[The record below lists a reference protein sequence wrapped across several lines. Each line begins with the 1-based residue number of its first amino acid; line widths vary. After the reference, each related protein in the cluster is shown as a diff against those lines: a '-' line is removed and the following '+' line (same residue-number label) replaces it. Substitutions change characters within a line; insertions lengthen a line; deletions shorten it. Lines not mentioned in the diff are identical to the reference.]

1 MFEIS
6 STLNRTSKPK
16 KMKTIY
22 KTILLLIL
30 AINTVFSQEF
40 KETVQELTPKSQ
52 KGYMYDVSKNDEG
65 NTNITFKMK
74 VNKKSDAISFEEY
87 SFDKNIKFIANTE
100 ASEKKENMADVERT
114 SFNVYVGG
122 TSSFD
127 VLSMKLKLNKV
138 VRLKIWN
145 HEKQVYVTKKVL
157 SDETI
162 KPKNDNGKVYYG
174 YASYSSLDDTK
185 SDVLALAKVDSK
197 DKGKADQFLVLMI
210 NEKLELKEKPLDLN
224 GSYSLVYC
232 QQMPKENI
240 VAVFAPNKGKSDP
253 SNYVYYEFDL
263 EGNIK
268 NRIEFKSP
276 ATALLI
282 TAAHEKDGNVY
293 FFGTSTKS
301 KDAFAEVFNEYAP
314 IYNPGASGSNK
325 LDLKWRKSLDEDMDN
340 FHLLKFKGNQ
350 LAFAST
356 TPVSEFKSKFIT
368 APGDKGAT
376 VYKGKKFYIE
386 NFCVTNTED
395 YLIAGQ
401 LTSSVNLGMGN
412 PMDSYEDIICFHF
425 DKTGNLKAQYGIG
438 KMNND
443 KKSEIFEMRQ
453 NFYLSSDG
461 KSLYWE
467 LMEIKGAR
475 GYESFLDALVGI
487 EKVYPLY
494 FPRIVKIDL
503 SNSTLGTIKALGDKK
518 YFLKRNFPSIFD
530 KSENSITYIGLDE
543 DWEKLWVGKVSLQ

>member
-1 MFEIS
+1 MFDIS
-6 STLNRTSKPK
+6 STLNLTSKTK
-16 KMKTIY
+16 KMKRIYTTIV
-22 KTILLLIL
+22 LLIL
-30 AINTVFSQEF
+30 VSNAAYSQEF
-40 KETVQELTPKSQ
+40 KETVQELTAKSQ
-52 KGYMYDVSKNDEG
+52 KGYMYDITKNDAG
-65 NTNITFKMK
+65 NSNITFKMK
-74 VNKKSDAISFEEY
+74 VNKKSDDVSFEEY
-87 SFDKNIKFIANTE
+87 SFDKNIKFLATTE
-100 ASEKKENMADVERT
+100 AKEKKEQKADVERT
-114 SFNVYVGG
+114 SLNVYVGG
-122 TSSFD
+122 SNSFD

-138 VRLKIWN
+138 VRLKTWN

-157 SDETI
+157 SDESI

-185 SDVLALAKVDSK
+185 SDVLALAKVESK
-197 DKGKADQFLVLMI
+197 DKNKADQFLVLMI
-210 NEKLELKEKPLDLN
+210 NDKLELKEKPLDLN
-224 GSYSLVYC
+224 VSYSLVYC
-232 QQMPKENI
+232 QQMPNENI
-240 VAVFAPNKGKSDP
+240 VTIFAPNKGKSDP
-253 SNYVYYEFDL
+253 SNYVFCEFDI

-268 NRIEFKSP
+268 NKVEFKSP
-276 ATALLI
+276 ASALLI
-282 TAAHEKDGNVY
+282 TAAYEKDGNIY

-314 IYNPGASGSNK
+314 IYNPGGGGSNK

-356 TPVSEFKSKFIT
+356 TAVPEFKSKFKT

-386 NFCVTNTED
+386 NFFVTNTED

-401 LTSSVNLGMGN
+401 LTSSVNMGMGN
-412 PMDSYEDIICFHF
+412 PVDSYEDIICFHF
-425 DKTGNLKAQYGIG
+425 DKTGSLKAQYGIG

-443 KKSEIFEMRQ
+443 KKSEIFDMKQ

-467 LMEIKGAR
+467 LMEIKGAK
-475 GYESFLDALVGI
+475 GYESFLDAYYGSATVF
-487 EKVYPLY
+487 PLY

-503 SNSTLGTIKALGDKK
+503 ANSTLGTIKALGDRK
-518 YFLKRNFPSIFD
+518 YFLKRDFPSIFD

-543 DWEKLWVGKVSLQ
+543 DWEKLWVGKVLLQ